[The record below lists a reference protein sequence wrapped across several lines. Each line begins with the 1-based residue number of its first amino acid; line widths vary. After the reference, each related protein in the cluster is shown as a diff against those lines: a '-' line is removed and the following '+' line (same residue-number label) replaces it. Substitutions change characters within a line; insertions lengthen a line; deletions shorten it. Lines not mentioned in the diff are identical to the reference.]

1 MASTFS
7 GDAYAYYLEKETK
20 KATILCSN
28 PECAH
33 SGRTCNAWLNAAS
46 LCLYDGALYFQDGD
60 RIRENGQSVDY
71 GDRLY
76 RVDTDGTNRVAV
88 QALELVPGGDAL
100 ATTHKEPLLHRGTSY
115 FAYSGVLYSLP
126 LGGDVKNARKI
137 WGEEVQSDGSMYYD
151 PNALHYTLW
160 ADGDTVYFMVNLE
173 QPDGTYKDTL
183 FAYDTAGQAVQ
194 QVWETPDA
202 ADVGN
207 WETAGVSVSQWYVL
221 DGFIYFYLSG
231 GDFWRTDLETG
242 ETEKLAAVSAKTLSG
257 SAVFSDDYLCVL
269 NDAPHTDVGLTD
281 PSDGTGGIGGDTFF
295 IYDLEGNLVRKLSV
309 SHLYDE

>member
-1 MASTFS
+1 M
-7 GDAYAYYLEKETK
+7 
-20 KATILCSN
+20 
-28 PECAH
+28 
-33 SGRTCNAWLNAAS
+33 
-46 LCLYDGALYFQDGD
+46 
-60 RIRENGQSVDY
+60 
-71 GDRLY
+71 
-76 RVDTDGTNRVAV
+76 
-88 QALELVPGGDAL
+88 
-100 ATTHKEPLLHRGTSY
+100 
-115 FAYSGVLYSLP
+115 
-126 LGGDVKNARKI
+126 KNARKI

-160 ADGDTVYFMVNLE
+160 ADADTVYFMVNLE